1 MSEDYI
7 LNCKKINKSFG
18 GVHALNNVDLRV
30 KRGEVHC
37 LAGEN
42 GCGKSTIIKAI
53 SGFQP
58 QDSGTIEFNGKVYNA
73 LSPVIS
79 IDLGIQVIYQDL
91 SVFPNLTVQENL
103 AINTVLSHKT
113 KIYNHKKQREIAKK
127 VMQTLNL
134 DLDLDVRVE
143 ELPVASKQLIA
154 IARALYAK
162 ANFLILDE
170 PTTALTRKEV
180 DRLFEI
186 IRGLK
191 QNGLTVLF
199 VSHKLDEMYEISDS
213 ITIMRSGETVF
224 TGDMKSLSEEDF
236 THYMTGRDFN
246 MANDKHAETRIK
258 RDIKP
263 ALEVQN
269 LSGHGF
275 NNVSFSVQHG
285 EILGITGQLGS
296 GRSELCNT
304 IFGITRSTGGVIKR
318 DGKPVKINS
327 VNDAI
332 HNGIA
337 LVPEDR
343 LTEGLFL
350 PISIMEN
357 ITLVNYKQFTKNLM
371 LDSDS
376 QEENSSEWVKEIH
389 VKTDNHLLPVQT
401 LSGGNQQKVALA
413 KWLSTKPKVL
423 ILNGPTVGVDI
434 GAKYDIYQLLRDLAQ
449 NGMAVVVASDDL
461 AEVVRLC
468 DRTIV
473 MRGGTMSGEISSDE
487 LSVDNLTKAIM

>member
-1 MSEDYI
+1 MSDYI
-7 LNCKKINKSFG
+7 LSCKGINKSFG
-18 GVHALNNVDLRV
+18 GVHALKNVDLNV

-58 QDSGTIEFNGKVYNA
+58 QDSGTIEFDGKVYDE
-73 LSPVIS
+73 LSPSVS

-103 AINTVLSHKT
+103 AINTVLSNKT
-113 KIYNHKKQREIAKK
+113 KIYNHKQQREIAKK
-127 VMQTLNL
+127 VMETLNL
-134 DLDLDVRVE
+134 DLDLDARVE
-143 ELPVASKQLIA
+143 QLPVASKQLIA

-162 ANFLILDE
+162 AKFLILDE

-186 IRGLK
+186 IRSLK
-191 QNGLTVLF
+191 EQGLTVLF

-213 ITIMRSGETVF
+213 ITIMRSGEAVY
-224 TGDMKSLSEEDF
+224 TGSMKDLSEADF
-236 THYMTGRDFN
+236 THYMTGRDFDN
-246 MANDKHAETRIK
+246 VDDKQAEGRIQK
-258 RDIKP
+258 DAVP
-263 ALEVQN
+263 ALELN
-269 LSGHGF
+269 DLSGPGF
-275 NNVSFSVQHG
+275 AHVSFAVRPG

-304 IFGITRSTGGVIKR
+304 LFGIYKSTGGTIKR
-318 DGKPVKINS
+318 DGKEIRIRS
-327 VNDAI
+327 VRDATK
-332 HNGIA
+332 NGIA

-350 PISIMEN
+350 PVSIMEN
-357 ITLVNYKQFTKNLM
+357 ITVVNFNQFAKHM
-371 LDSDS
+371 ILDRES
-376 QEENSSEWVKEIH
+376 QEANSSKWVEEIH
-389 VKTDNHLLPVQT
+389 VKTDDHLLPVQT
-401 LSGGNQQKVALA
+401 LSGGNQQKVVLA
-413 KWLSTKPKVL
+413 KWLSTNPKVL
-423 ILNGPTVGVDI
+423 VLNGPTVGVDI
-434 GAKYDIYQLLRDLAQ
+434 GAKYDIYQLLRNLAST
-449 NGMAVVVASDDL
+449 GMAVLVASDDL

-473 MRGGTMSGEISSDE
+473 MRGGVMTGEITGEE
-487 LSVDNLTKAIM
+487 LNTENLTKAIM

>member
-1 MSEDYI
+1 MSDFI
-7 LNCKKINKSFG
+7 LNCKGINKSFG
-18 GVHALNNVDLRV
+18 GVHALRNVDLQV

-58 QDSGTIEFNGKVYNA
+58 QDSGMIEFNGTVYES
-73 LSPVIS
+73 LSPVVS

-91 SVFPNLTVQENL
+91 SVFPNLSVQENL

-113 KIYNHKKQREIAKK
+113 KIYSHKQQREIAKK
-127 VMQTLNL
+127 VMETLNL
-134 DLDLDVRVE
+134 DLDLDARVE
-143 ELPVASKQLIA
+143 QLPVASKQLIA

-180 DRLFEI
+180 DRLFEL

-191 QNGLTVLF
+191 EQGMTVLF

-213 ITIMRSGETVF
+213 ITIMRSGEAVY
-224 TGDMKSLSEEDF
+224 TGPMKTLSEEDF
-236 THYMTGRDFN
+236 TKYMTGHEISFSE
-246 MANDKHAETRIK
+246 DKNADARIK
-258 RDIKP
+258 RDIAP
-263 ALEVQN
+263 ALEAVN
-269 LSGHGF
+269 LSGAGF
-275 NNVSFSVQHG
+275 KNVSFSVQHG

-304 IFGITRSTGGVIKR
+304 LFGISKATAGTIKR
-318 DGKPVKINS
+318 DGQEVKINS
-327 VNDAI
+327 VKDATD
-332 HNGIA
+332 NGIA

-357 ITLVNYKQFTKNLM
+357 ITLVNYKKFTKGFM
-371 LDSDS
+371 LDRDS
-376 QEENSSEWVKEIH
+376 EEANSSEWVKEIH
-389 VKTDNHLLPVQT
+389 VKTDDHLLPVQT

-413 KWLSTKPKVL
+413 KWLSTSPKVL

-434 GAKYDIYQLLRDLAQ
+434 GAKYDIYHLLRDLASR
-449 NGMAVVVASDDL
+449 GMAIVVASDDL

-468 DRTIV
+468 DRSIV
-473 MRGGTMSGEISSDE
+473 MRGGKMSGEIPRNDLTVE
-487 LSVDNLTKAIM
+487 NLTKAIM

>member
-1 MSEDYI
+1 MSDYI
-7 LNCKKINKSFG
+7 LSCKGISKSFG
-18 GVHALNNVDLRV
+18 GVHALQNVDLNV

-58 QDSGTIEFNGKVYNA
+58 QDSGTIEFDGKVYQSLNPS
-73 LSPVIS
+73 LS

-103 AINTVLSHKT
+103 AINTVLSNKE
-113 KIYNHKKQREIAKK
+113 KIYNKKKQKEIALK
-127 VMQTLNL
+127 VMETLGL
-134 DLDLDVRVE
+134 DLDLNDRVE
-143 ELPVASKQLIA
+143 QLPVASKQLIA

-162 ANFLILDE
+162 AKFLILDE

-186 IRGLK
+186 IRSLK
-191 QNGLTVLF
+191 AQGLTVLF
-199 VSHKLDEMYEISDS
+199 VSHKLDEMYDISDS
-213 ITIMRSGETVF
+213 ITIMRSGQNVYSGPMATLTET
-224 TGDMKSLSEEDF
+224 EF
-236 THYMTGRDFN
+236 THYMTGRDFDN
-246 MANDKHAETRIK
+246 VDDKQAEGRILK
-258 RDIKP
+258 DAVP
-263 ALEVQN
+263 AMELVD
-269 LSGHGF
+269 LSGPGF
-275 NNVSFSVQHG
+275 AHVSLSVQPG

-304 IFGITRSTGGVIKR
+304 LFGIEKATSGEIKR
-318 DGKPVKINS
+318 DGKPVMIHS
-327 VNDAI
+327 VQDATK
-332 HNGIA
+332 NGIA

-357 ITLVNYKQFTKNLM
+357 ITVVNFDQFKRGPLLNRGAQIEN
-371 LDSDS
+371 SDS
-376 QEENSSEWVKEIH
+376 WVKEIH
-389 VKTDNHLLPVQT
+389 VKTDDHLLPVQT
-401 LSGGNQQKVALA
+401 LSGGNQQKVVLA
-413 KWLSTKPKVL
+413 KWLSTSPKVL

-434 GAKYDIYQLLRDLAQ
+434 GAKYDIYQLLRDLAAT
-449 NGMAVVVASDDL
+449 GVAVLVASDDL

-473 MRGGTMSGEISSDE
+473 MRGGLMSAEIQGKD
-487 LSVDNLTKAIM
+487 LSTERLTEAIM

>member
-1 MSEDYI
+1 MSDYI
-7 LNCKKINKSFG
+7 LSCKGINKSFG
-18 GVHALNNVDLRV
+18 GVHALQNVDLHV

-58 QDSGTIEFNGKVYNA
+58 QDSGTIEFDGKVYTSLNPA
-73 LSPVIS
+73 LS

-103 AINTVLSHKT
+103 AINTVLSNKE
-113 KIYNHKKQREIAKK
+113 KIYSRKKQREIARK
-127 VMQTLNL
+127 VMQTLDL
-134 DLDLDVRVE
+134 DLDLDARVE
-143 ELPVASKQLIA
+143 QLPVASKQLIA
-154 IARALYAK
+154 IARAIYAK
-162 ANFLILDE
+162 AQFLILDE

-191 QNGLTVLF
+191 EQGLTVLF
-199 VSHKLDEMYEISDS
+199 VSHKLDEMYDISDS
-213 ITIMRSGETVF
+213 ITIMRSGENVYSGPMATL
-224 TGDMKSLSEEDF
+224 TEDEF
-236 THYMTGRDFN
+236 THYMTGRDFDN
-246 MANDKHAETRIK
+246 VNDKHAEDRIQK
-258 RDIKP
+258 QAVP
-263 ALEVQN
+263 AMELVN
-269 LSGHGF
+269 LSGPGF
-275 NNVSFSVQHG
+275 AHVSFKVQPG

-304 IFGITRSTGGVIKR
+304 LFGIEKASSGQILR
-318 DGKPVKINS
+318 DGKAVKIRS
-327 VNDAI
+327 VQDATM
-332 HNGIA
+332 NGIA

-350 PISIMEN
+350 PVSIMEN
-357 ITLVNYKQFTKNLM
+357 ITVVNFDQFKKGLL
-371 LDSDS
+371 LDRKA
-376 QEENSSEWVKEIH
+376 QEGNSGEWVQQIH
-389 VKTDNHLLPVQT
+389 VKTDDHLLPVQT
-401 LSGGNQQKVALA
+401 LSGGNQQKVVLA
-413 KWLSTKPKVL
+413 KWLSTSPKVL

-434 GAKYDIYQLLRDLAQ
+434 GAKYDIYQLLRDLAST
-449 NGMAVVVASDDL
+449 GVAVLVASDDL

-473 MRGGTMSGEISSDE
+473 MRGGLMSGEIDGRDLPAE
-487 LSVDNLTKAIM
+487 RLTEAIM

>member
-1 MSEDYI
+1 MSDYI
-7 LNCKKINKSFG
+7 LSCKGINKSFG
-18 GVHALNNVDLRV
+18 GVHALQNVDLHV

-58 QDSGTIEFNGKVYNA
+58 QDSGTIEFDGKVYTSLNPA
-73 LSPVIS
+73 LS

-103 AINTVLSHKT
+103 AINTVLSNKE
-113 KIYNHKKQREIAKK
+113 KIYSRKKQREIARK
-127 VMQTLNL
+127 VMQTLDL
-134 DLDLDVRVE
+134 DLDLDARVE
-143 ELPVASKQLIA
+143 QLPVASKQLIA
-154 IARALYAK
+154 IARAIYAK
-162 ANFLILDE
+162 AQFLILDE

-191 QNGLTVLF
+191 EQGLTVLF
-199 VSHKLDEMYEISDS
+199 VSHKLDEMYDISDS
-213 ITIMRSGETVF
+213 ITIMRSGENVYSGPMATL
-224 TGDMKSLSEEDF
+224 TEDEF
-236 THYMTGRDFN
+236 THYMTGRDFDN
-246 MANDKHAETRIK
+246 VNDKHAEDRIQK
-258 RDIKP
+258 QAVP
-263 ALEVQN
+263 AMELVN
-269 LSGHGF
+269 LSGPGF
-275 NNVSFSVQHG
+275 AHVSFKVQPG

-304 IFGITRSTGGVIKR
+304 LFGIEKASSGQILR
-318 DGKPVKINS
+318 DGKAVKIRS
-327 VNDAI
+327 VQDATM
-332 HNGIA
+332 NGIA

-350 PISIMEN
+350 PVSIMEN
-357 ITLVNYKQFTKNLM
+357 ITVVNFDQFKKGLL
-371 LDSDS
+371 LDRKA
-376 QEENSSEWVKEIH
+376 QEGNSGEWVQQIH
-389 VKTDNHLLPVQT
+389 VKTDDHLLPVQT
-401 LSGGNQQKVALA
+401 LSGGNQQKVVLA
-413 KWLSTKPKVL
+413 KWLSTSPKVL

-434 GAKYDIYQLLRDLAQ
+434 GAKYDIYQLLRDLAST
-449 NGMAVVVASDDL
+449 GVAVLVASDDL

-473 MRGGTMSGEISSDE
+473 MRGGLMSGEIAGRD
-487 LSVDNLTKAIM
+487 LTAERLTEAIM